1 MAHPK
6 LTTLALTTLFFGF
19 YISGCAQIDVHGHKV
34 EPESMALIQKGKTT
48 KEEVAEILGTPASVS
63 TFQDN
68 KWYYIS
74 EKTERSVSFMK
85 PTVIDSQTIII
96 AFDEKGRVTDVRE
109 KGLGDKQTVAHVSRT
124 TPTSGRSFGFMEQ
137 LLGNVGRL
145 GKPDQDELGQ

>member
-6 LTTLALTTLFFGF
+6 LTTLSLATLFFG
-19 YISGCAQIDVHGHKV
+19 ICASGCSQIDVHGHKV
-34 EPESMALIQKGKTT
+34 EPESVELIQKGKTT
-48 KEEVAEILGTPASVS
+48 KEEVVEILGTPASVS

-85 PTVIDSQTIII
+85 PTVIESQTLII
-96 AFDEKGRVTDVRE
+96 AFDDKGRVSEILE
-109 KGLGDKQTVAHVSRT
+109 KGLGDKQVVAHVERA

-145 GKPDQDELGQ
+145 GKPDEDELGQ

>member
-6 LTTLALTTLFFGF
+6 LTTLSLSTLFFVF
-19 YISGCAQIDVHGHKV
+19 CATGCTQIDVHGHQV
-34 EPESMALIQKGKTT
+34 EPESIALIQKGKTT

-74 EKTERSVSFMK
+74 EKTERQVSFMK
-85 PTVIDSQTIII
+85 PTVIDSKTWII
-96 AFDEKGRVTDVRE
+96 AFDDKGRVSEILE
-109 KGLGDKQTVAHVSRT
+109 KGMGDKQAVAHVSRT

-137 LLGNVGRL
+137 LLGNVGRM
-145 GKPDQDELGQ
+145 GKLDQDELGQ